1 VIGPLIGLAQFA
13 QRAGLA
19 NRHRP
24 PEGAGI
30 IVKKAFISEA
40 GVIRVRL
47 IERVLVSAHFAFDR
61 EHGSA

>member
-1 VIGPLIGLAQFA
+1 MFA
-13 QRAGLA
+13 LSYRRFVSRIEAAPDQRQV
-19 NRHRP
+19 
-24 PEGAGI
+24 AGI